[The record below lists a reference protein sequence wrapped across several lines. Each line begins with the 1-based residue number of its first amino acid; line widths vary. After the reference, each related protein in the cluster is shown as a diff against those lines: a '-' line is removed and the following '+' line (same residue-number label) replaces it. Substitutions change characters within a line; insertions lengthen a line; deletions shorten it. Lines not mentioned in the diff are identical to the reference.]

1 MKDKEPKIDDKS
13 ELEGEY
19 STKNVLYYSGGYF
32 ADLVASQFFSFLLFT
47 FYFTIVGLDVNL
59 LTIAYIIWAVWDSIN
74 DPLMG
79 ALSDR
84 TKSKWGKRKPYI
96 IAGIVPTCLI
106 LIFLW
111 TPPLGSSI
119 SSFIYFII
127 MIMLFDLFYTMFS
140 LNQTALFPEMYQ
152 DLEIR
157 AKANNIIQIVGI
169 IALIFAFIAPSF
181 FIPKYTD
188 SQYAVNYVYAGIFM
202 AIIVA
207 ISAGIFIK
215 FGIKER
221 IEYSKDAE
229 TAPSFFKSLSLSL
242 KNKSFTTYI
251 VANFGV
257 FYVFGMLPIITP
269 LYAEFVLGIDQ
280 AFLQSVLLGIT
291 FISAALFMPFWK
303 FISVKLGVKKGHITA
318 MAVLIITLA
327 PFLFITEI
335 IGAIITYIIA
345 GIGLAGVLFFR
356 MVTISTIIDNDELT
370 TGVRREGG
378 YMGINALFI
387 RLSTIAIF
395 LTISPVFNS
404 VGWAVFDPIAT
415 TDTIFGLRLLMFV
428 FPAIALG
435 IGILSMS
442 RFPIT
447 KDRYE
452 IIKLKMN
459 ELHQKKK
466 EKLKL

>member
-221 IEYSKDAE
+221 I
-229 TAPSFFKSLSLSL
+229 
-242 KNKSFTTYI
+242 
-251 VANFGV
+251 
-257 FYVFGMLPIITP
+257 
-269 LYAEFVLGIDQ
+269 
-280 AFLQSVLLGIT
+280 
-291 FISAALFMPFWK
+291 
-303 FISVKLGVKKGHITA
+303 
-318 MAVLIITLA
+318 
-327 PFLFITEI
+327 
-335 IGAIITYIIA
+335 
-345 GIGLAGVLFFR
+345 
-356 MVTISTIIDNDELT
+356 
-370 TGVRREGG
+370 
-378 YMGINALFI
+378 
-387 RLSTIAIF
+387 
-395 LTISPVFNS
+395 
-404 VGWAVFDPIAT
+404 
-415 TDTIFGLRLLMFV
+415 
-428 FPAIALG
+428 
-435 IGILSMS
+435 
-442 RFPIT
+442 
-447 KDRYE
+447 
-452 IIKLKMN
+452 
-459 ELHQKKK
+459 
-466 EKLKL
+466 